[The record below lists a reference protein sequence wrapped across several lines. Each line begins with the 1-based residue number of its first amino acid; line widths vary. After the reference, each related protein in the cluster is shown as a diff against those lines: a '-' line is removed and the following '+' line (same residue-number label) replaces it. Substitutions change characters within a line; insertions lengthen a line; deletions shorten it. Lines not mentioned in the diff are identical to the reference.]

1 MVSARRGHECHGRH
15 LLGAIGLAWYPSCLN
30 FTSNLRPILTASLWQ
45 VRQLITTKA
54 VGRSRNYQAH
64 LGPLLK
70 ELRGP
75 QLGVSAAG

>member
-15 LLGAIGLAWYPSCLN
+15 LLDAIGLAWYPSCLN

-45 VRQLITTKA
+45 VR
-54 VGRSRNYQAH
+54 
-64 LGPLLK
+64 LLK
-70 ELRGP
+70 ELTGP